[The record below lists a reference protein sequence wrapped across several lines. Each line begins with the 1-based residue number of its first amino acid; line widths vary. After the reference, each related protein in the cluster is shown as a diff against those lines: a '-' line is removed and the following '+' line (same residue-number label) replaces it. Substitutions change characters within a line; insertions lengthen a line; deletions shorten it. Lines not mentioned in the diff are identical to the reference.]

1 VYNPTISKKEKR
13 KIIKWA
19 KETTIMEKQLKK
31 KHTHTLER
39 VKRTTE
45 NQKIFDAT

>member
-1 VYNPTISKKEKR
+1 MGERNNNNGKATE
-13 KIIKWA
+13 
-19 KETTIMEKQLKK
+19 K